1 MRVLVDLGYRY
12 ARKYPNKFTGQLFE
26 CHCSCQ
32 HAGAAYS
39 TGICTQQFTCM
50 FFICVC
56 IYTHTLYV
64 QHHACSHIIP
74 PRLNTAGKSTWVVPS
89 LWNTFEQSQ
98 LYSCPSGQGAGCL
111 ANWKE
116 PCWALPG
123 SKSSQEGFSGQSRCC
138 RSAWALVMFDHKGQ
152 TDLSFQAFSL
162 SRIPD

>member
-1 MRVLVDLGYRY
+1 MPGSTLINSQGSFLNATAVASVLVLLTVLVYVHNSLSACFSY
-12 ARKYPNKFTGQLFE
+12 VY
-26 CHCSCQ
+26 
-32 HAGAAYS
+32 
-39 TGICTQQFTCM
+39 
-50 FFICVC
+50 